1 MGQKQAKNNKK
12 AKIST
17 IINNKIETKKEIKNN
32 TEHLLIVSN
41 HKRICDLNEL
51 KKDINFLFIGNEHE
65 KCKYLEI
72 INRNESNN
80 EIELIEKIV
89 LKRLGLI
96 LKNDINLKEQR
107 GKFTA
112 EFYKHLDINRD
123 LTTSEIIEKYKNK
136 IVFTLN
142 DYLRKENEI
151 TNINMHLAQKT
162 APYHLRFF
170 NFPTPLLP
178 YDTMF
183 VDIWNNLIIKWR
195 EEALFAFKKRLIEQK
210 KNLEKD
216 LSEIKDLLKV
226 YIKDIDQFIQICKI
240 NEENSLKNELERSNK
255 IVLKAKIN
263 PSKKEAKYKV
273 QSKQNLISN
282 SYEKQVS
289 KTKDF
294 IKNDSSNLSMA
305 GNEQFNN
312 IDKHTQQIKMRFR
325 NPASISDAKQENN
338 FSFSSKNKSEQ

>member
-12 AKIST
+12 AKIS
-17 IINNKIETKKEIKNN
+17 IIDNKKEIKNN
-32 TEHLLIVSN
+32 NTDHLLIVSN

-51 KKDINFLFIGNEHE
+51 KKDINFLFIGNEDE
-65 KCKYLEI
+65 KRKYYLEI
-72 INRNESNN
+72 INKNESNN

-89 LKRLGLI
+89 LKKLGLI

-107 GKFTA
+107 GKFKT

-136 IVFTLN
+136 IEITLN

-151 TNINMHLAQKT
+151 SNINMHLAQKT

-178 YDTMF
+178 YDTLF

-216 LSEIKDLLKV
+216 LNEIKDLLKV

-240 NEENSLKNELERSNK
+240 NEEKSLRNEFERSNK
-255 IVLKAKIN
+255 IVLNAKIN
-263 PSKKEAKYKV
+263 PNKKEAKYKV

-282 SYEKQVS
+282 SYEKVH
-289 KTKDF
+289 KKKDF

-305 GNEQFNN
+305 GNEQLNN
-312 IDKHTQQIKMRFR
+312 ISKHTQQIKMRFT

-338 FSFSSKNKSEQ
+338 FYFSSKNKSQQ